1 VIVNGIVLAEDGRKM
16 SKRLQNYPDPMDVAE
31 AYSVD
36 ALRYYLL
43 SSPVLAGENLNFSE
57 DGVKDVFRKIS
68 MLVWNVYKFFAMY
81 QNTKNPNKERPSSP
95 HILDKWILARLD
107 ELTAEVT
114 KHMEAY
120 HLPKA
125 VRPFEKFIS
134 DLSTWYLRRSRDR
147 FKSEDAVDKHAALSI
162 TGYVLEELAK
172 LMAPFMPFLA
182 EELWQGV
189 SGLGY
194 AEAERS
200 VHLEDWPA
208 ARGADKKTLDDM
220 SLVRQVVELGLAK
233 RDEAGIKVRQPLASM
248 TVRGVG
254 SELEAGM
261 WQLVKDEVNV
271 KQIKPKAGYGKLE
284 VELDIQLTPELKA
297 EGVKRELVRF
307 INALRKQAG
316 LTIEDRASVYWQSD
330 SQEVVK
336 AIESYGRDIRLD
348 TLSDHIKPGQAPSRP
363 EAEKEV
369 KVDGENVTLQIIKS
383 D

>member
-1 VIVNGIVLAEDGRKM
+1 VLAEDGRKM

-114 KHMEAY
+114 KNMEAY

-147 FKSEDAVDKHAALSI
+147 FKSEEAVDKHAALSI
-162 TGYVLEELAK
+162 TGYVLQELAK
-172 LMAPFMPFLA
+172 LTAPFMPFLA
-182 EELWQGV
+182 EELWQKV
-189 SGLGY
+189 TGLDY
-194 AEAERS
+194 AQPDRS
-200 VHLEDWPA
+200 VHLEEWPT
-208 ARGADKKTLDDM
+208 ARDSDKKTLDDM
-220 SLVRQVVELGLAK
+220 SLIRQVVELGLAK

-254 SELEAGM
+254 SELEDGM

-271 KQIKPKAGYGKLE
+271 KQIKPEAGYGKLE